1 MQMNI
6 KMLNRKRNLRCL
18 FISLTSIFFITFIVR
33 FIPNKIKITN
43 LNYVHPKYDRFEN
56 ESYSIIIATWA
67 PRRWEMKLQMKKIAY
82 GQCPHLKD
90 IFIYWVDKKNPLPTP
105 EYFGV
110 DPNRQVVPIHILP
123 TVTGFIV
130 DRFLPPEGLRT
141 DTVLI
146 MDDDLDTP
154 GISID
159 NTFLIY
165 KENHFEDRIFGTL
178 PRGFKN
184 GKYEQ
189 YKDRQ
194 QPYTMV
200 ITNFAF
206 LNVEMLKAYN
216 LPEYKELRDHCVNVR
231 NCDDILM
238 CYIVAHHF
246 KKPPVAI
253 KIDTFHLG
261 VFGISFGKKHIEKR
275 DRCCKYFQEK
285 FGYDPI
291 NQHQQYYV
299 MEMAW

>member
-1 MQMNI
+1 MNI
-6 KMLNRKRNLRCL
+6 HMKNKKKELVYLL
-18 FISLTSIFFITFIVR
+18 YSLTFVFVLTFFIKC
-33 FIPNKIKITN
+33 IPNKLKVTK
-43 LNYVHPKYDRFEN
+43 LNYLHQNNEKFEN

-67 PRRWEMKLQMKKIAY
+67 PRRWEMKLQLKKIVY

-90 IFIYWVDKKNPLPTP
+90 IFIYWVDKKNPLPDAK
-105 EYFGV
+105 YFGI
-110 DPNRQVVPIHILP
+110 DTNRQVVPIHFIP

-130 DRFLPPEGLRT
+130 DRFIPPENLRT
-141 DTVLI
+141 DSVLV

-154 GISID
+154 GHSID
-159 NTFLIY
+159 NAFLVY

-178 PRGFKN
+178 PRGFRD
-184 GKYEQ
+184 GKYMQ
-189 YKDRQ
+189 YKDRK

-206 LNVEMLKAYN
+206 LNIEMLKAYN
-216 LPEYKELRDHCVNVR
+216 LPEYKEMRDHCVNIR

-238 CYIVAHHF
+238 CYVVAHHF

-261 VFGISFGKKHIEKR
+261 VFGISFGKKHLDKR
-275 DRCCKYFQEK
+275 DNCCKYFQEK
-285 FGYDPI
+285 FGYDVV
-291 NQHQQYYV
+291 NQHQQYYE